1 MTLTGWMAWCTGID
15 RLGGLLRCSLTCG
28 VAQSSSHLI
37 YQVRAAEVSGKR
49 DLWESPQWTAAWQRS
64 EAIMA
69 SLVIIALVLTLAGV
83 IVGAFIMIS
92 IAIRREDRR
101 TGSLRFD
108 APSNSTRVARSLV
121 GISSSRWD

>member
-1 MTLTGWMAWCTGID
+1 
-15 RLGGLLRCSLTCG
+15 

-92 IAIRREDRR
+92 FAIRLEDRR